1 MLYVITLSDAISVSS
16 FFSPIEYDFT
26 NPGIDNISANIG
38 ISSVLLDFR
47 NINIKSIIT
56 LAKNIIQNA
65 NPKNAIQTK
74 EDGLMK
80 GHIAHRNADIKAAIP
95 QMPIIS
101 FPKPWKKV
109 FLLFFSFPCAITF
122 YFV

>member
-1 MLYVITLSDAISVSS
+1 MLYVITLIDAVSS
-16 FFSPIEYDFT
+16 FFSPKEYDLA

-38 ISSVLLDFR
+38 ISSVLLDLR

-65 NPKNAIQTK
+65 NPKNAVQTK
-74 EDGLMK
+74 EDGLIK

-109 FLLFFSFPCAITF
+109 FLLFFSFPCAITSC
-122 YFV
+122 FV